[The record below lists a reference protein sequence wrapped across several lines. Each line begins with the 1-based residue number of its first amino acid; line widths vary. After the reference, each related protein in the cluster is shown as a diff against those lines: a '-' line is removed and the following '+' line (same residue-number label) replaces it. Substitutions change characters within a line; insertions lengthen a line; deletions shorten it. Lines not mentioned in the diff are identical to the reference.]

1 MNGKMLLVLT
11 ITVVT
16 IVLVALILVVV
27 IAIKQKRSQDNPE
40 DFMNFRQPSAA
51 EIEVAQK
58 LIPQRKRL
66 LKILPFV
73 LAGFILLMVVTTC
86 IFMRSGD
93 DITGLLYA
101 AGILLIFG
109 MTVYAFYV
117 ASIKRRIKDI
127 QNANFTV
134 FEGTVADMKKAYLD
148 RKIAYLLVVRYNGG
162 YVTPIMTNADL
173 YAGTSVGDECLV
185 VRFNSEDK
193 INEGKRGRQIKHREV
208 IPL

>member
-16 IVLVALILVVV
+16 IVLVALISVLVIV
-27 IAIKQKRSQDNPE
+27 IRQKRSQDNPE
-40 DFMNFRQPSAA
+40 DFMRFRQPTPD
-51 EIEVAQK
+51 EIEVVQK
-58 LIPQRKRL
+58 LISQRKRL

-73 LAGFILLMVVTTC
+73 LAGFILLLIVTTC
-86 IFMRSGD
+86 VFMRIGD

-101 AGILLIFG
+101 SGILLIFG
-109 MTVYAFYV
+109 ITVYAFYA

-134 FEGTVADMKKAYLD
+134 FDGTVADMKKAYLD

-162 YVTPIMTNADL
+162 YVTPILTNADL
-173 YAGTSVGDECLV
+173 YAGASVGDECLV
-185 VRFNSEDK
+185 VKYERGSILGNDK
-193 INEGKRGRQIKHREV
+193 CRSRLIEAV
-208 IPL
+208 PV